1 MMRKLIV
8 VVGLLFCVMLWVSSC
23 STGRV
28 EVGELSGEELL
39 RGEDALAVEDE
50 EAIVVGFCQVGSES
64 DWRLA
69 NTASFRNTFTE
80 ENGYY
85 LIFEDAQNKQ
95 ENQIK
100 AIRNFILQEVDYII
114 LDPIVETGWDG
125 VLEEAKE
132 AGIPVIVSDRQV
144 QVADTS
150 LYTCWVG
157 SDFLEEGRRAGEWL
171 AIYLGEQGRSG
182 EEIQIVTLQGTLD
195 SSAQLGRT
203 EGFGQ
208 VLSEHDNWN
217 MLERQTGDFTQAKGQ
232 EVMEEFLGKYEDID
246 VVVCENDNMAFG
258 AVEAIQAA
266 GRTCGQDGDIIV
278 ISFDATSAA
287 FQAMLDGEIN
297 AAFEC
302 NPLLGPLVSDI
313 IQRLERGEEV
323 EKVQYVEETYF
334 DTTMDLEEMLKNRT
348 Y

>member
-171 AIYLGEQGRSG
+171 ANYLEEQGRSG
-182 EEIQIVTLQGTLD
+182 EKIQIVTLQGTLD

-208 VLSEHDNWN
+208 VLSERDNWN

-232 EVMEEFLGKYEDID
+232 EVMEEFLDKYEDID